1 MKNKKI
7 IPIICF
13 LLVTLIYVTNITAI
27 PNNIILLKNEELNL
41 GNIAGVT
48 VNVKNNKDYTA
59 VQTVAGANDSS
70 SSKEVTLQLSLF
82 NAIPLKDITVNVIP
96 TTTVIPVGTTV
107 GLKLYTN
114 GVLVVGKAE
123 VNGRKP
129 YEKTGIEE
137 GDMIVSLDEKIVTC
151 TADLIKKVNDS
162 KGRELNVK
170 YIREGKEYQTEIT
183 PIQTSSNEYKL
194 GLWVRDAAAGV
205 GTITYY
211 EPSTGNFAALGHG
224 ILDIDTEKLITIAK
238 GEIVTANILSII
250 KGEKGTPGEIRG
262 TIASNNTI
270 GQVSKNTNLGIYGKI
285 NDVSQLNI
293 ATSNELEVAVR
304 NEIKIG
310 KAEIICSLENGVKN
324 SYEIQIKKIFKNNN
338 TDNKSML
345 IEVTDERLLE
355 KTGGII
361 QGMSGSPIVQNGK
374 FIGAVTH
381 VLVNNPKQG
390 YAVFADMMI
399 KEMRSLK

>member
-304 NEIKIG
+304 NEIKTG